1 MEEKS
6 RLTQRKL
13 IYEHLKQFGSIEPM
27 TALRD
32 YGCYRLSSR
41 ISELRSEGIDI
52 RTEYIMKR
60 SKITGYFVKF
70 AKYTAGVSE
79 NDKNLLSAIAFINE
93 TKQEN
98 VPTEERIEPTISEKE
113 KQTIRMRISLKWA
126 MGIMIV
132 VIVALLVYLC
142 WQLYDLRY

>member
-70 AKYTAGVSE
+70 AKYVLNGV
-79 NDKNLLSAIAFINE
+79 
-93 TKQEN
+93 
-98 VPTEERIEPTISEKE
+98 
-113 KQTIRMRISLKWA
+113 
-126 MGIMIV
+126 
-132 VIVALLVYLC
+132 
-142 WQLYDLRY
+142 